1 MKKIRIIFPKRLKLN
16 QNMLILEA
24 LWVCVTCIYF
34 FHFNLNYNFHFRSEN
49 ILMAH
54 ERIEVDLPLA
64 KVYELLSNPVHYTK
78 FLQRIDKIE
87 KVNSQTFTYI
97 TDIGGEEFR
106 WTTNIIDN
114 LRNTRVAWITINGNL
129 NQTGTIRFTPL
140 DNGERTRVD
149 FSLDYR
155 TFFGEA
161 GDELANF
168 IEGLPDQLEKDLQT
182 FKSLAETDTFKDEEE
197 TKKTSEVTT

>member
-1 MKKIRIIFPKRLKLN
+1 
-16 QNMLILEA
+16 
-24 LWVCVTCIYF
+24 
-34 FHFNLNYNFHFRSEN
+34 
-49 ILMAH
+49 MAH

-64 KVYELLSNPVHYTK
+64 KVYELLSNPVHFTK
-78 FLQRIDKIE
+78 FLERIDSIE
-87 KVNSQTFTYI
+87 KINSQTFEYT
-97 TDIGGEEFR
+97 TKIGNEEFQ

-114 LRNTRVAWITINGNL
+114 LRNTRFAWITINGNL

-161 GDELANF
+161 EEDLANF
-168 IEGLPDQLEKDLQT
+168 IEGLPVQLKKDLDK
-182 FKSLAETDTFKDEEE
+182 FKELAESGTFNDETEEE
-197 TKKTSEVTT
+197 TKEVTA

>member
-1 MKKIRIIFPKRLKLN
+1 
-16 QNMLILEA
+16 
-24 LWVCVTCIYF
+24 
-34 FHFNLNYNFHFRSEN
+34 
-49 ILMAH
+49 MAH

-64 KVYELLSNPVHYTK
+64 KVYELLCNPVHYTK
-78 FLQRIDKIE
+78 FLHRIDNIE
-87 KVNSQTFTYI
+87 KVNSQTFNYT
-97 TDIGGEEFR
+97 TNIGDEEFQ

-161 GDELANF
+161 EEDLANF
-168 IEGLPDQLEKDLQT
+168 IEDLPEQLIKDLQT
-182 FKSLAETDTFKDEEE
+182 FKKLAENDTFKDEETAE
-197 TKKTSEVTT
+197 KESEVTA

>member
-1 MKKIRIIFPKRLKLN
+1 
-16 QNMLILEA
+16 
-24 LWVCVTCIYF
+24 
-34 FHFNLNYNFHFRSEN
+34 
-49 ILMAH
+49 MAH

-64 KVYELLSNPVHYTK
+64 KVYELLCNPVHFPK
-78 FLQRIDKIE
+78 FLDRIDNVE
-87 KVNSQTFTYI
+87 KVNSQTFNYT
-97 TDIGGEEFR
+97 TTIGGEEFQ

-114 LRNTRVAWITINGNL
+114 LRNTRFAWITINGNL

-161 GDELANF
+161 EEDLANF
-168 IEGLPDQLEKDLQT
+168 IDGLPDQLAKDLQK
-182 FKSLAETDTFKDEEE
+182 FKKLAETDTFKDATVGESE
-197 TKKTSEVTT
+197 KTESEVTA